1 MATRRAEGSEETA
14 EEGEALAER
23 WIVCQVEGRETEP
36 RLGLRFRVVQ
46 DRGRPSS
53 QATDGDR

>member
-1 MATRRAEGSEETA
+1 MATRRAEGSEEAT
-14 EEGEALAER
+14 EARETLAER
-23 WIVCQVEGRETEP
+23 RFLHQVEARETEP